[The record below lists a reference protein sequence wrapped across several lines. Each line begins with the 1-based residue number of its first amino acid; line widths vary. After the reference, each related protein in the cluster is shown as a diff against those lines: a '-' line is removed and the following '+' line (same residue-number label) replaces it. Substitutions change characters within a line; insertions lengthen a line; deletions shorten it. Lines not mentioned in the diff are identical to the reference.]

1 MFQSKWLRDSG
12 FTSSQTRMC
21 SGTSFMLSGPPL
33 DATYML
39 VIIFKLSLIHVF
51 GKHGSVGVGPSA
63 RVPPSA
69 RVTSPRSRRCP
80 AQRLKHCS
88 WISQLLTQHEPSE
101 DFHRSISF
109 CGSHDLTPTLY
120 SWSCSQLLIIKERYS
135 SSSCTRTCAGSFAE
149 QGLWGHDDSR
159 ANSAWGLTVFLLRW
173 SHASKWGWSNCFCA
187 LQTHRSCLTNY
198 HRCLSNCREV

>member
-1 MFQSKWLRDSG
+1 
-12 FTSSQTRMC
+12 
-21 SGTSFMLSGPPL
+21 MLSGPPL

-109 CGSHDLTPTLY
+109 CGSLGSPPPTADRVGIIM
-120 SWSCSQLLIIKERYS
+120 LLFP
-135 SSSCTRTCAGSFAE
+135 AVAE
-149 QGLWGHDDSR
+149 I
-159 ANSAWGLTVFLLRW
+159 
-173 SHASKWGWSNCFCA
+173 ASP
-187 LQTHRSCLTNY
+187 
-198 HRCLSNCREV
+198 

>member
-1 MFQSKWLRDSG
+1 
-12 FTSSQTRMC
+12 MC

-109 CGSHDLTPTLY
+109 CGSLGSPLLQQTESASSCCCFQLWLRLPHHDLTPTLY
-120 SWSCSQLLIIKERYS
+120 S
-135 SSSCTRTCAGSFAE
+135 
-149 QGLWGHDDSR
+149 
-159 ANSAWGLTVFLLRW
+159 
-173 SHASKWGWSNCFCA
+173 
-187 LQTHRSCLTNY
+187 
-198 HRCLSNCREV
+198 